1 MGQLSRWVPL
11 PSSPLCSFV
20 SVTAEAPLMAL
31 FVTTCGL
38 SHYLSSPVPSFRL
51 AHTPPERKVSIG
63 TALTFCWIGWAVQR
77 LWGTK
82 ARLGVGRGL
91 GTPFVVGTHG
101 SLLDSAWL
109 VFHQAE
115 IQGM

>member
-1 MGQLSRWVPL
+1 
-11 PSSPLCSFV
+11 
-20 SVTAEAPLMAL
+20 MAL

-38 SHYLSSPVPSFRL
+38 SYYLASSILSFRL
-51 AHTPPERKVSIG
+51 AHIPPERKVSIG
-63 TALTFCWIGWAVQR
+63 TALAFFRVGWAVQR

-91 GTPFVVGTHG
+91 GTAFVVGTHG
-101 SLLDSAWL
+101 SLPDSAWL

-115 IQGM
+115 IQGV